1 MSCIENRIVHNL
13 IHRCLFCRITEHL
26 GSGQFGLV
34 ERGVW
39 HLPTESIEVAVK
51 TLKSN
56 ASDQELVK
64 FLQEAAIMGQFH
76 HPNVVKLHGM
86 VTVGEPVSEYIMY
99 AYFTSCIVGHSQAMI
114 VLELVKNGDLKEYL
128 TELRPT

>member
-1 MSCIENRIVHNL
+1 M
-13 IHRCLFCRITEHL
+13 
-26 GSGQFGLV
+26 
-34 ERGVW
+34 
-39 HLPTESIEVAVK
+39 K

-56 ASDQELVK
+56 ASEQELVK

-76 HPNVVKLHGM
+76 HPNVVRLHGM
-86 VTVGEPVSEYIMY
+86 VTVGEPVSDTCVHVLQI
-99 AYFTSCIVGHSQAMI
+99 FVGDSQAMI